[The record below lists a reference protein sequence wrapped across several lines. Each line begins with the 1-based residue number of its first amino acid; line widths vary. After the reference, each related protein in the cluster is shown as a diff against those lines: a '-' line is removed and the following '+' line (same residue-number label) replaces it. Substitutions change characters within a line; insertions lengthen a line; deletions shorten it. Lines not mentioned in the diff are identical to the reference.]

1 MPQQIFQQTQLLIL
15 WGLERSID
23 YQTLRFMEAYL
34 NISLESMKKELQRKT
49 FEVDGSSS
57 TNKLKIRMGDT
68 LPSLVG

>member
-23 YQTLRFMEAYL
+23 YQTLHFMEAYL

-49 FEVDGSSS
+49 F
-57 TNKLKIRMGDT
+57 
-68 LPSLVG
+68 